1 MDNNL
6 KKIIK
11 LKNGIQVMIIPM
23 NTILTNV
30 SINMLLGSNH
40 EKYNEIE
47 LTHYMEHL
55 MARFT
60 SEKHNDYKEISRELN
75 KRGAITNAYVTEYD
89 TCFYIKGFYKD
100 AEYYIDILANMINNF
115 YLEKSIM
122 DQEKRA
128 VVQELRKYTADPEY
142 IFDFKI
148 MKYMYGKYAYQ
159 NDIDKHIKK
168 VKTYNSKDVYRFI
181 ENHVL
186 PQNIIVSV
194 TCPLTKVNNA
204 LKLVKKH
211 FSFQNNKTDKQIK
224 YPLYQYNNKRL
235 KVLYIQNKYKKKNN
249 ASVRVVVDN
258 SIKYLSKEHLSL
270 LFLKEILFN
279 FETGIFYKKLRDE
292 KGLIYNINIDLN
304 IDLVNPKSSSYMI
317 ETSVEQKDTALLI
330 QSILEIISK
339 ISLTDKEIQN
349 GRTKFMVKY
358 EDTKFN
364 DLTSF
369 HEHYTKY
376 LLHKIP
382 IVERSKIRDKIM
394 SVTNTDI
401 NKTFEKFKKDI
412 LTQGLIFYF
421 STKNQNDKIKSIVKR
436 KIQYISIKT

>member
-6 KKIIK
+6 KTIIK
-11 LKNGIQVMIIPM
+11 LKNGIRVMIIPM

-40 EKYNEIE
+40 EKYNEME

-75 KRGAITNAYVTEYD
+75 KRGAISNAYVSEYD
-89 TCFYIKGFYKD
+89 TCFFIKGFYKD
-100 AEYYIDILANMINNF
+100 AEYYIDILSNMINNF

-128 VVQELRKYTADPEY
+128 VVQELRKYTADPDY

-168 VKTYNSKDVYRFI
+168 VKTYTATDVYRFI

-194 TCPLTKVNNA
+194 TCPLTKGNEA
-204 LKLVKKH
+204 LGLVKKY
-211 FSFQNNKTDKQIK
+211 FAFPNQKSKKQIK
-224 YPLYQYNNKRL
+224 YPLYKYNNNGL

-249 ASVRVVVDN
+249 ASVRIIVDN

-279 FETGIFYKKLRDE
+279 FETGVFYKKLRDDM
-292 KGLIYNINIDLN
+292 GLIYNIYIDLN

-330 QSILEIISK
+330 KSMLDLISK
-339 ISLTDKEIQN
+339 ISLTDKEIEN
-349 GRTKFMVKY
+349 GKTKFIVKY
-358 EDTKFN
+358 EDSKFN
-364 DLTSF
+364 NLTSF
-369 HEHYTKY
+369 HDHYKKY

-382 IVERSKIRDKIM
+382 IVERSRIKDKLM
-394 SVTNTDI
+394 SITIKDI
-401 NKTFEKFKKDI
+401 NKTFDKFKKDI

-421 STKNQNDKIKSIVKR
+421 STKNQNEKIKTMVKK
-436 KIQYISIKT
+436 KIQYISI

>member
-1 MDNNL
+1 
-6 KKIIK
+6 
-11 LKNGIQVMIIPM
+11 
-23 NTILTNV
+23 
-30 SINMLLGSNH
+30 
-40 EKYNEIE
+40 
-47 LTHYMEHL
+47 
-55 MARFT
+55 
-60 SEKHNDYKEISRELN
+60 
-75 KRGAITNAYVTEYD
+75 
-89 TCFYIKGFYKD
+89 
-100 AEYYIDILANMINNF
+100 
-115 YLEKSIM
+115 
-122 DQEKRA
+122 
-128 VVQELRKYTADPEY
+128 
-142 IFDFKI
+142 
-148 MKYMYGKYAYQ
+148 
-159 NDIDKHIKK
+159 
-168 VKTYNSKDVYRFI
+168 
-181 ENHVL
+181 
-186 PQNIIVSV
+186 
-194 TCPLTKVNNA
+194 
-204 LKLVKKH
+204 
-211 FSFQNNKTDKQIK
+211 
-224 YPLYQYNNKRL
+224 
-235 KVLYIQNKYKKKNN
+235 
-249 ASVRVVVDN
+249 
-258 SIKYLSKEHLSL
+258 
-270 LFLKEILFN
+270 
-279 FETGIFYKKLRDE
+279 
-292 KGLIYNINIDLN
+292 LN